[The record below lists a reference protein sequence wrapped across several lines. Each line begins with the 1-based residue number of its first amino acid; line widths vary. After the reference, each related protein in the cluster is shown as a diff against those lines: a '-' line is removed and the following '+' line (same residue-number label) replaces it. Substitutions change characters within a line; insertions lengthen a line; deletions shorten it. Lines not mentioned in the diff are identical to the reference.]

1 MNKSLSRRAFL
12 RTSIASGASLAAA
25 AAGAAPAGIYR
36 PGTYSAKASG
46 IGEVTV
52 TMTFDADRII
62 DVVLDVS
69 HETPGIGQAA
79 ADTLKKNLMAAQA
92 AEIDGVSGATITSKA
107 VSKAAA
113 KCIAQAKGEIPVEV
127 ISDKKADEDDGDW
140 LGKEPEIAEKD
151 IVATHETDIL
161 VVGCGTGG
169 LFAVAA
175 AAEAGG
181 KVIGI
186 DRFAVGTGIR
196 EDLGAIDSRYQK
208 AWGTKIDKFEFITMA
223 TQYAGGH
230 IQQDLV
236 KLWCDKSGEAIDWV
250 GDRLAERNIELW
262 HESGDKNDETRYKH
276 FAIGHSPKLPID
288 PKTGK
293 FKITLAQVVEQY
305 AAKKGAR
312 FDYNTKMV
320 KLEKKNGRV
329 TGVIAENADGK
340 YVRYNAAKGVV
351 VATGG
356 YAQNWKMME
365 ALQPWNLRIIGRSGA
380 GKSTLVRCINL
391 LNRPSE
397 GTVTVDGKNLT
408 ELSEDELRESRR
420 SIGMIFQHFNL
431 LSSRTVYDNVAL
443 PLELVGTPKNV
454 IREKVEPLL
463 KLVGLTEHAHKYPS
477 QLSGGQKQRVGIAR
491 ALTNDPKVLL
501 SDEAT
506 SALDP
511 ETTVA
516 TLALLKRI
524 NKELGL
530 TIVMI
535 THEMQVVK
543 QICERVVV
551 MNYGKIV
558 EQGKVVDIFMSPQHE
573 TTKALIGNV
582 MARDMPASI
591 LDRFRKARENHPN
604 SDAVYLLR
612 LAFSGNE
619 VTRPVI
625 SECSRR
631 FNLDFNILRGTVD
644 DVQGQTLGS
653 LTVLIEA
660 ESSVFIE
667 AEIGRASCRERV

>member
-1 MNKSLSRRAFL
+1 MIKLDHITQTYKTPEGREFKAL
-12 RTSIASGASLAAA
+12 DDVSIE
-25 AAGAAPAGIYR
+25 IR
-36 PGTYSAKASG
+36 PG
-46 IGEVTV
+46 
-52 TMTFDADRII
+52 
-62 DVVLDVS
+62 
-69 HETPGIGQAA
+69 
-79 ADTLKKNLMAAQA
+79 
-92 AEIDGVSGATITSKA
+92 EIFG
-107 VSKAAA
+107 
-113 KCIAQAKGEIPVEV
+113 
-127 ISDKKADEDDGDW
+127 
-140 LGKEPEIAEKD
+140 
-151 IVATHETDIL
+151 
-161 VVGCGTGG
+161 
-169 LFAVAA
+169 
-175 AAEAGG
+175 
-181 KVIGI
+181 
-186 DRFAVGTGIR
+186 
-196 EDLGAIDSRYQK
+196 
-208 AWGTKIDKFEFITMA
+208 
-223 TQYAGGH
+223 
-230 IQQDLV
+230 
-236 KLWCDKSGEAIDWV
+236 
-250 GDRLAERNIELW
+250 
-262 HESGDKNDETRYKH
+262 
-276 FAIGHSPKLPID
+276 
-288 PKTGK
+288 
-293 FKITLAQVVEQY
+293 
-305 AAKKGAR
+305 
-312 FDYNTKMV
+312 
-320 KLEKKNGRV
+320 
-329 TGVIAENADGK
+329 
-340 YVRYNAAKGVV
+340 
-351 VATGG
+351 
-356 YAQNWKMME
+356 
-365 ALQPWNLRIIGRSGA
+365 IIGRSGA

-558 EQGKVVDIFMSPQHE
+558 EQGKVIDIFMSPQHE

-667 AEIGRASCRERV
+667 AVNFLRENGVVVEEINDVK

>member
-1 MNKSLSRRAFL
+1 MIKLDHITQTYKTPEGREFKAL
-12 RTSIASGASLAAA
+12 DDVSIE
-25 AAGAAPAGIYR
+25 IR
-36 PGTYSAKASG
+36 PG
-46 IGEVTV
+46 
-52 TMTFDADRII
+52 
-62 DVVLDVS
+62 
-69 HETPGIGQAA
+69 
-79 ADTLKKNLMAAQA
+79 
-92 AEIDGVSGATITSKA
+92 EIFG
-107 VSKAAA
+107 
-113 KCIAQAKGEIPVEV
+113 
-127 ISDKKADEDDGDW
+127 
-140 LGKEPEIAEKD
+140 
-151 IVATHETDIL
+151 
-161 VVGCGTGG
+161 
-169 LFAVAA
+169 
-175 AAEAGG
+175 
-181 KVIGI
+181 
-186 DRFAVGTGIR
+186 
-196 EDLGAIDSRYQK
+196 
-208 AWGTKIDKFEFITMA
+208 
-223 TQYAGGH
+223 
-230 IQQDLV
+230 
-236 KLWCDKSGEAIDWV
+236 
-250 GDRLAERNIELW
+250 
-262 HESGDKNDETRYKH
+262 
-276 FAIGHSPKLPID
+276 
-288 PKTGK
+288 
-293 FKITLAQVVEQY
+293 
-305 AAKKGAR
+305 
-312 FDYNTKMV
+312 
-320 KLEKKNGRV
+320 
-329 TGVIAENADGK
+329 
-340 YVRYNAAKGVV
+340 
-351 VATGG
+351 
-356 YAQNWKMME
+356 
-365 ALQPWNLRIIGRSGA
+365 IIGRSGA

-431 LSSRTVYDNVAL
+431 LSSRTVYDNVVL

-667 AEIGRASCRERV
+667 AVNFLRENGVVVEEINDVK

>member
-1 MNKSLSRRAFL
+1 
-12 RTSIASGASLAAA
+12 
-25 AAGAAPAGIYR
+25 
-36 PGTYSAKASG
+36 
-46 IGEVTV
+46 
-52 TMTFDADRII
+52 
-62 DVVLDVS
+62 
-69 HETPGIGQAA
+69 
-79 ADTLKKNLMAAQA
+79 MAAQ
-92 AEIDGVSGATITSKA
+92 SATPLLKVEGLKQYFKVNKNFTVKA
-107 VSKAAA
+107 VDDVSFE
-113 KCIAQAKGEIPVEV
+113 IYPGETY
-127 ISDKKADEDDGDW
+127 G
-140 LGKEPEIAEKD
+140 
-151 IVATHETDIL
+151 L
-161 VVGCGTGG
+161 VG
-169 LFAVAA
+169 
-175 AAEAGG
+175 
-181 KVIGI
+181 
-186 DRFAVGTGIR
+186 
-196 EDLGAIDSRYQK
+196 
-208 AWGTKIDKFEFITMA
+208 
-223 TQYAGGH
+223 
-230 IQQDLV
+230 
-236 KLWCDKSGEAIDWV
+236 
-250 GDRLAERNIELW
+250 
-262 HESGDKNDETRYKH
+262 ESG
-276 FAIGHSPKLPID
+276 S
-288 PKTGK
+288 GK
-293 FKITLAQVVEQY
+293 ST
-305 AAKKGAR
+305 
-312 FDYNTKMV
+312 
-320 KLEKKNGRV
+320 
-329 TGVIAENADGK
+329 
-340 YVRYNAAKGVV
+340 
-351 VATGG
+351 
-356 YAQNWKMME
+356 
-365 ALQPWNLRIIGRSGA
+365 IGRSIIRLYDPTA
-380 GKSTLVRCINL
+380 GKITFDGQDISGHLSHAQNNTLR
-391 LNRPSE
+391 
-397 GTVTVDGKNLT
+397 TQMQ
-408 ELSEDELRESRR
+408 
-420 SIGMIFQHFNL
+420 MIFQDPMASLNPRKKVEDIIGEGLDIHHMYKTQDE
-431 LSSRTVYDNVAL
+431 R
-443 PLELVGTPKNV
+443 
-454 IREKVEPLL
+454 REKVEKILE
-463 KLVGLTEHAHKYPS
+463 KVGLAPEHAERYPH
-477 QLSGGQKQRVGIAR
+477 QFSGGQRQRVGIAR

-667 AEIGRASCRERV
+667 AVNFLRENGVVVEEINDVK